1 MTPPQIT
8 TAVVRTPA
16 EAELNAPLAH
26 LEAMAATPALGDL
39 LGPEAAAVPQRLWDA
54 GLYDPARAFLAEP
67 GKGFRANLVRMGWDL
82 AGGVPGQCPES
93 LAVVLEWLHGGS
105 LIVDDIEDGSLTRR
119 GRPALH
125 VSHGLPIALNTGN
138 YLYFAALQQ
147 IDRLAVSGDVKARLH
162 ADINHALVRCHHGQ
176 ALDLTAHVESLA
188 QPEVAAVVRATTALK
203 TGALTALAAV
213 LGARASGAADERVA
227 AIAAFG
233 ADLGVG
239 LQMLDDLGS
248 ILSAKRRDKA
258 LEDLRG
264 GHPTWAWAWL
274 ADDVDPFTFSRLQTA
289 LRHVMA
295 GAPADSL
302 LTELHDRLSHVG
314 RVRVAAHLDEAFAR
328 LRTHLGTDAQLGA
341 VAVELERLRS
351 SYV

>member
-1 MTPPQIT
+1 MTPPRIS
-8 TAVVRTPA
+8 TAVTRPHA
-16 EAELNAPLAH
+16 EAAHNPPLAQ
-26 LEAMAATPALGDL
+26 LEAMAATPSLVDL
-39 LGPEAAAVPQRLWDA
+39 LGPEAAAVPTRLWDA
-54 GLYDPARAFLAEP
+54 GLYDSARAFLAEP
-67 GKGFRANLVRMGWDL
+67 GKGFRANLVRIGWEL
-82 AGGVPGQCPES
+82 AGGAVDQCPAS
-93 LAVVLEWLHGGS
+93 LTVVLEWLHGGS

-138 YLYFAALQQ
+138 YLYFAALLQ
-147 IDRLAVSGDVKARLH
+147 IDQLAVSSDVKARLH

-176 ALDLTAHVESLA
+176 ALDLTAHVETLA
-188 QPEVAAVVRATTALK
+188 HGEVAAVVRATTALK

-213 LGARASGAADERVA
+213 LGARASGAASDRVD

-248 ILSAKRRDKA
+248 ILSAKRREKA

-274 ADDVDPFTFSRLQTA
+274 AEDVDPFTFGRLQAA

-302 LTELHDRLSHVG
+302 LTEMHDRLSHVG
-314 RVRVAAHLDEAFAR
+314 RVRVAAHLDEALAR
-328 LRTHLGTDAQLGA
+328 LRGQLGPNAQLGA
-341 VAVELERLRS
+341 VADELERLRS